1 MCLGRGEGSRV
12 WGNKE
17 GKRRAI
23 LARWA
28 GAAGGR
34 PGERGLDG
42 SVDACVAQSF
52 FFFFGPHGAQRFGTF
67 NFSLFLNVVINYL
80 SLAVYHIW
88 IFMYI

>member
-52 FFFFGPHGAQRFGTF
+52 FFFLVRTGHKGLGHLTSRYF
-67 NFSLFLNVVINYL
+67 
-80 SLAVYHIW
+80 
-88 IFMYI
+88 